1 MATTPHE
8 GALDMSKIAIVGVLG
23 GPGAGKGTQCER
35 LARTFEL
42 EHLSV
47 SDVLRAEV
55 EREGSPYASIIRE
68 NMLAGRVGPKEITV
82 GILKRH
88 NMDAVQKG
96 MQTFVLDGQWRLVS
110 QLLRDANNGD
120 AGFPRNLDQ
129 CEYFENE
136 IAPFRQIVVL
146 ECSESTL
153 VQRLAARGR
162 FDDAKDNVQRRL
174 HTFREATSRVIRTF
188 EEADKVARINGELDI
203 EAVAKQLV
211 KVLEESLQGLLARR
225 KDEA

>member
-1 MATTPHE
+1 
-8 GALDMSKIAIVGVLG
+8 
-23 GPGAGKGTQCER
+23 
-35 LARTFEL
+35 
-42 EHLSV
+42 
-47 SDVLRAEV
+47 
-55 EREGSPYASIIRE
+55 
-68 NMLAGRVGPKEITV
+68 MLAGRVGPKEITV

-88 NMDAVQKG
+88 IMDAVQKG

-110 QLLRDANNGD
+110 QLLRDANGD
-120 AGFPRNLDQ
+120 GGFPRNLDQ
-129 CEYFENE
+129 CEHFENE
-136 IAPFRQIVVL
+136 IAPFRQMVVL

-153 VQRLAARGR
+153 AQRLAARGR

-203 EAVAKQLV
+203 EAVAEQLD
-211 KVLEESLQGLLARR
+211 KVLEDSLQGLLARR

>member
-96 MQTFVLDGQWRLVS
+96 MQTFVLD
-110 QLLRDANNGD
+110 
-120 AGFPRNLDQ
+120 GFPRNLDQ